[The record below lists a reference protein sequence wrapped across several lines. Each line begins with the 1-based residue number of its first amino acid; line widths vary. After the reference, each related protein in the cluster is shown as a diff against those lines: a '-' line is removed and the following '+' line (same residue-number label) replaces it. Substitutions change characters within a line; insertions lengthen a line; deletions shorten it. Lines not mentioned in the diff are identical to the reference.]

1 MSFPIMKVHMQQ
13 NQIDAKNAQFWN
25 ELCGSSMARS
35 LGITEVTPQTLEKY
49 DQYYL
54 AYYPYL
60 RPYVTK
66 ENLLNKKVL
75 EIGLGYGTLGQ
86 CLMKHGSD
94 YYGLDIAEGPVAMMG
109 DRMRFLGKEPKDHLQ
124 VGSVLNIPFPDQHF
138 DFVYTIGCLHHTGD
152 IPRSVDEIYR
162 VLRPGGKA
170 IVMLYNRHSYRQLVQ
185 IPLKRM
191 LQKQRPFTE
200 DSEWIRSLY
209 DTDSTGQAAPHTEY
223 VSRRDV
229 QRLFRRFTTV
239 KVQARNFED
248 IIFRNRVIV
257 PRSLLLNN
265 LGRILGL
272 DLYIV
277 AKK

>member
-1 MSFPIMKVHMQQ
+1 
-13 NQIDAKNAQFWN
+13 
-25 ELCGSSMARS
+25 
-35 LGITEVTPQTLEKY
+35 
-49 DQYYL
+49 
-54 AYYPYL
+54 
-60 RPYVTK
+60 
-66 ENLLNKKVL
+66 
-75 EIGLGYGTLGQ
+75 
-86 CLMKHGSD
+86 
-94 YYGLDIAEGPVAMMG
+94 
-109 DRMRFLGKEPKDHLQ
+109 
-124 VGSVLNIPFPDQHF
+124 
-138 DFVYTIGCLHHTGD
+138 
-152 IPRSVDEIYR
+152 
-162 VLRPGGKA
+162 
-170 IVMLYNRHSYRQLVQ
+170 
-185 IPLKRM
+185 M

-229 QRLFRRFTTV
+229 QRLFRRFTTL